1 MADRI
6 RPHGGSQPVR
16 GRRRGDSQRRVP
28 VGVVRRE
35 GLTGRRLGMQ
45 QRDRSAERKAWVGP
59 LLAVAVTVGAVGVDT
74 VAPVVL
80 NPVRDAA
87 EVAFAPLQ
95 RAMVVPPTEELQ
107 AVEAERDQLADA
119 LHAEREKQSLDSA
132 AAGLFDSEVTAGRE
146 LVPARVIGFTAA
158 TATSPD
164 RRITI
169 DVGRRDGVET
179 DLTVVSKDGLVG
191 RVTSVTDWTSEVMV
205 LGDPQLSTGVRS
217 ESGAMGVLSSTA
229 PPGTPQRTGS
239 DLTLRAF
246 EAGTFSEGDVLTTL
260 GGPSSPFVDGV
271 PVGEITSVDPDQG
284 QLQETAVVEP
294 EVQVSTLE
302 VVGVLSVAERDESRQ
317 TATIPSGG
325 SGGSDDES
333 GDSGDDQDSGDDAS
347 GDGSGESGD
356 DASGDGSSGED
367 SGPLDGNPD
376 DDESVLVTP
385 DSTESVA
392 TDAPSDAA
400 QPDAGGEEGGDP
412 APPAPTESLV
422 PDPTVTEGG
431 D

>member
-45 QRDRSAERKAWVGP
+45 QRDRSAERKAWLGP

-107 AVEAERDQLADA
+107 AVETERDQLADA
-119 LHAEREKQSLDSA
+119 LHAQREKQSLDSA
-132 AAGLFDSEVTAGRE
+132 AAGLFDSEVTDGRE

-179 DLTVVSKDGLVG
+179 DLTVVSADGLVG
-191 RVTSVTDWTSEVMV
+191 RVISVTDWTSEVMV
-205 LGDPQLSTGVRS
+205 LGDPQLSTGVRA
-217 ESGAMGVLSSTA
+217 ESGAMGVLSSSA
-229 PPGTPQRTGS
+229 PPGTPQRTGT

-271 PVGEITSVDPDQG
+271 PVGEITAVDADQG

-294 EVQVSTLE
+294 AVQVSTLE
-302 VVGVLSVAERDESRQ
+302 VVGVLSVAEREESRQ
-317 TATIPSGG
+317 TVTIPSGG
-325 SGGSDDES
+325 SGGTDASSDDS
-333 GDSGDDQDSGDDAS
+333 SGDDQDSS
-347 GDGSGESGD
+347 GDPTDEESGGDQGSGQE
-356 DASGDGSSGED
+356 

-392 TDAPSDAA
+392 SDAPTDAAE
-400 QPDAGGEEGGDP
+400 PDAGGASDDP
-412 APPAPTESLV
+412 AAPPAPTDSLV

-431 D
+431 N